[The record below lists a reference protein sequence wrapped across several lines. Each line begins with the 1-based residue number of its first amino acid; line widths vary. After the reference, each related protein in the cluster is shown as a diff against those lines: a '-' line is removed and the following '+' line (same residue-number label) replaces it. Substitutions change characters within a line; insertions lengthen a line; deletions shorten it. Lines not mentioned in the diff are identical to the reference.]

1 MRVLFDEC
9 VPRQLRRDLAGL
21 DVRTVQ
27 EMGWAGI
34 KNGALLSRAAEHFDA
49 VFTVDQGME
58 QAHLKSKLRVGLV
71 ILAATTTDPV
81 KLRPSCPRCVTPFS
95 ELSRGRLSAWMSNL
109 RVKLST
115 RGGRQSREQVSLTAA
130 AAGRSLSASR

>member
-21 DVRTVQ
+21 DVRTIQ

-81 KLRPSCPRCVTPFS
+81 KLRPF
-95 ELSRGRLSAWMSNL
+95 MSQVRDAL
-109 RVKLST
+109 QRV
-115 RGGRQSREQVSLTAA
+115 EQGQIV
-130 AAGRSLSASR
+130 RVDV